1 MATRTLTTLAAIAA
15 MAFAG
20 HGHAQASFDD
30 LAAAVDEKAVQDQ
43 GYAAKS
49 SAQQRRVVPRNAAP
63 TRPLL
68 HSYGTQPQVSVNI
81 GVPLGRHAYATYSPA
96 FGYYNRGH
104 LGFRG
109 HYRGSRGY
117 YRGGR
122 YCPPGFYGRR
132 GRW

>member
-1 MATRTLTTLAAIAA
+1 MARSIIRHCTPITALLGLLLSGAA
-15 MAFAG
+15 M
-20 HGHAQASFDD
+20 AQASFDD
-30 LAAAVDEKAVQDQ
+30 LAAAVDEKA
-43 GYAAKS
+43 AAPAHS
-49 SAQQRRVVPRNAAP
+49 PVEPVVRNRAP

-68 HSYGTQPQVSVNI
+68 HSYGAKPNVSVSV
-81 GVPLGRHAYATYSPA
+81 GVPLGRHGFVSYSPA

-109 HYRGSRGY
+109 HFRGSRNY
-117 YRGGR
+117 YRRGH

>member
-1 MATRTLTTLAAIAA
+1 MATPTRTTLAAVVAA
-15 MAFAG
+15 PVLMLATG
-20 HGHAQASFDD
+20 GVLAQASFDD
-30 LAAAVDEKAVQDQ
+30 LAAAVDEQATQNQSASDQ
-43 GYAAKS
+43 RK
-49 SAQQRRVVPRNAAP
+49 VVPRNAAP

-68 HSYGTQPQVSVNI
+68 HSYGATPRVSVNI
-81 GVPLGRHAYATYSPA
+81 GVPLGRHGYATSSPA
-96 FGYYNRGH
+96 YGYYGRGH

-109 HYRGSRGY
+109 HFRGTRGY

>member
-1 MATRTLTTLAAIAA
+1 MTKPATRSLTLFAALLGLALSGPAS
-15 MAFAG
+15 
-20 HGHAQASFDD
+20 AQASFDD
-30 LAAAVDEKAVQDQ
+30 LAAAVDKAETP
-43 GYAAKS
+43 AP
-49 SAQQRRVVPRNAAP
+49 AQSPVEPAPRSRAP

-68 HSYGTQPQVSVNI
+68 HSYGADPRVSVN
-81 GVPLGRHAYATYSPA
+81 VRTRLGPHAHINYSPA

-109 HYRGSRGY
+109 HFRGSRHH

-122 YCPPGFYGRR
+122 FCPPGYYGRR